1 MRTGPPERPPL
12 VLSEYGEGEVELN
25 AEQER
30 TLRRLARERL
40 TILPADASDRW
51 RVKASSYVG
60 TVVTPDV
67 RILIVPKVPTA
78 NLFHLLEAS
87 GRALDVGAAV
97 FDYDRTKDLV
107 PSFATFFARH
117 LEVAFGR
124 GVPRAYRERE
134 ERLAGIR
141 GRVNLPAQ
149 HRLAGLPL
157 PIECR
162 FDEYTADIPLNRIL
176 RGAVMRLLR
185 LPGVTITTRQ
195 ALQQLAGRLD
205 EVTMVTTGDLRSE
218 TIFSRLNEHCR
229 PAERLARIIL
239 GNSSLL
245 DAVGTAGAAVFL
257 IDMNKVFEEF
267 VESRLRRY
275 LAGRLLVHG
284 QWPDRLDEAGSVRI
298 RPDLVFASVA
308 RETTYVADSK
318 YKVTADGFGREADYY
333 QMLAYAASLNLRE
346 GLLIYCQ
353 HDGTSP
359 LRQIEVR
366 HLGTRLR
373 TWSVRLDRTPDHVEG
388 ELRTLADH
396 IVERIANAAVAGGR
410 GAPRPKVRHAD
421 SAVDAR

>member
-1 MRTGPPERPPL
+1 MGSSPTDRQPL
-12 VLSEYGEGEVELN
+12 VLAEYGEGEVELN

-30 TLRRLARERL
+30 TLRHLARDRL
-40 TILPADASDRW
+40 TIQPGDTSGVW

-67 RILIVPKVPTA
+67 QILIVPKVSTA

-87 GRALDVGAAV
+87 GRAIKVGAEV
-97 FDYDRTKDLV
+97 FDYERTKDLV

-117 LEVAFGR
+117 LELALAQ
-124 GVPRAYRERE
+124 GVPRDYRERE

-149 HRLAGLPL
+149 RHLAGLPL

-176 RGAVMRLLR
+176 RSAAMRLLR

-195 ALQQLAGRLD
+195 ALQQQSARLEEAGA
-205 EVTMVTTGDLRSE
+205 VGSADLRSD
-218 TIFSRLNEHCR
+218 TTFTRLNEHLR
-229 PAERLARIIL
+229 PAERLGRIIL
-239 GNSSLL
+239 SGSSIL

-267 VESRLRRY
+267 VESRLKRY
-275 LAGRLLVHG
+275 LADRLLVHG
-284 QWPDRLDEAGSVRI
+284 QWPDRLDLAGSVRI
-298 RPDLVFASVA
+298 KPDLVFESVG
-308 RETTYVADSK
+308 RETSYVADSK

-333 QMLAYAASLNLRE
+333 QLLAYTASLNLRE

-353 HDGTSP
+353 HDGTAP
-359 LRQIEVR
+359 PQQVDVR

-373 TWSVRLDRTPDHVEG
+373 TWAVRLDRTPGHVED
-388 ELRTLADH
+388 EMRALADH
-396 IVERIANAAVAGGR
+396 IVERTAEAGLAVA
-410 GAPRPKVRHAD
+410 V
-421 SAVDAR
+421 